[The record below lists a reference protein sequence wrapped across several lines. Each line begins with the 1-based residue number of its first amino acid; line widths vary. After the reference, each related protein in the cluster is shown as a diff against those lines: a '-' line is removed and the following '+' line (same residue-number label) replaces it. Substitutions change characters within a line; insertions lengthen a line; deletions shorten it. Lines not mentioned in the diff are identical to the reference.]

1 MLFITQLEEQGLW
14 RCKEGG
20 FRDGPSKENK
30 IQTSCIAVLKL
41 DQRVRMRK
49 KDVRLQFC
57 IVGFPQA
64 KPFCQWYV
72 YVVTRP
78 GHLPPDDA
86 TDVSLPGISKKFIRK
101 VPKMAIFKGSQL
113 VQTIILGIQRC
124 RCYYIDS
131 RFPTVNFRHGVSESG
146 WSWVSFSTRTRWL
159 RSGSCLNG
167 SSGRNFELAS
177 NTWKTH
183 STYHQ
188 ISGNW
193 NSWGFPHLITCWSL
207 YWTHKKNRF
216 HLHLH
221 HLFITDKENWSS
233 WFRASGKLPC
243 TTRPQRSPGR
253 AFREDHNLGRK
264 VGKKQ
269 KHQVERLKKGR

>member
-1 MLFITQLEEQGLW
+1 
-14 RCKEGG
+14 
-20 FRDGPSKENK
+20 
-30 IQTSCIAVLKL
+30 
-41 DQRVRMRK
+41 
-49 KDVRLQFC
+49 
-57 IVGFPQA
+57 
-64 KPFCQWYV
+64 
-72 YVVTRP
+72 
-78 GHLPPDDA
+78 
-86 TDVSLPGISKKFIRK
+86 
-101 VPKMAIFKGSQL
+101 MAIFKGSQL

-193 NSWGFPHLITCWSL
+193 NSWGFPHLTTCWSI
-207 YWTHKKNRF
+207 YWTQKKNLF

-221 HLFITDKENWSS
+221 LLCSSLTTGTGRLDLVPLANCPALPDPKDHQAGLLERNITWVE
-233 WFRASGKLPC
+233 
-243 TTRPQRSPGR
+243 RP
-253 AFREDHNLGRK
+253 
-264 VGKKQ
+264 
-269 KHQVERLKKGR
+269 QVERLQRESQIKRDVNGFKTTVNIDDICIYIYICTYKICIHLCFMFFHL